1 MSNCIVV
8 VEGMAKKEWQKR
20 CKELR
25 DTLTEL
31 FSFLTVSSLFIGGT
45 GFFKTYVAY
54 VLLGMEPEI
63 KICFVGFLLTFSVY
77 SLNKLTDLKEDAIN
91 MPERLRFLK
100 GRKRL
105 VLAYS
110 LAAFLLAMLLTFLQ
124 TPLAVPI
131 VFVPL
136 ASNIIYSSKLLAGI
150 PRFKDIP
157 VMKNLFVAA
166 SWALCATLFPLV
178 CTGNT
183 AVALSMMVFY
193 FILGKS
199 FINTV
204 LYDIRDEV
212 GDRENKVRTIPVLL
226 GSRKT
231 ICLLMTMNGTL
242 LAGLLMAA
250 GYMQPRALVITLAM
264 VFYGFAYIFYFR
276 KRRNPLVLDF
286 FVDGE
291 WMHATSLY
299 IVLNVL
305 GLLA

>member
-8 VEGMAKKEWQKR
+8 GERIERKEWQR

-25 DTLTEL
+25 DALTEL

-45 GFFKTYVAY
+45 GFFKTYAAY
-54 VLLGMEPEI
+54 VLLGLEPNIE
-63 KICFVGFLLTFSVY
+63 ICFVGFLLTLSVY
-77 SLNKLTDLKEDAIN
+77 SINKLTDLKEDAIN

-105 VLAYS
+105 VLSYS
-110 LAAFLLAMLLTFLQ
+110 LAAYLLAMLLTFLH
-124 TPLAVPI
+124 TPLAVLI

-136 ASNIIYSSKLLAGI
+136 ASNIIYSSKLLAGV

-157 VMKNLFVAA
+157 VMKNLFVAS

-183 AVALSMMVFY
+183 AAALAMMVFY

-212 GDRENKVRTIPVLL
+212 GDRENRVRTIPVLL

-231 ICLLMTMNGTL
+231 ICLLMIMNGTL
-242 LAGLLMAA
+242 LAGLLMTAS
-250 GYMQPRALVITLAM
+250 YMQPTALVIPLAM

-291 WMHATSLY
+291 WMHACLLY
-299 IVLNVL
+299 IALSGL

>member
-1 MSNCIVV
+1 MSNCTVIE
-8 VEGMAKKEWQKR
+8 EGIARKEWQKR
-20 CKELR
+20 CKELKE
-25 DTLTEL
+25 TLTEL

-54 VLLGMEPEI
+54 VLLGMAPNI
-63 KICFVGFLLTFSVY
+63 KICFVGFLLTLSVY
-77 SLNKLTDLKEDAIN
+77 SLNKLTDQKEDAIN

-105 VLAYS
+105 VLSYS
-110 LAAFLLAMLLTFLQ
+110 LAAFLLAMFFTFLQ
-124 TPLAVPI
+124 TPLAVLI

-136 ASNIIYSSKLLAGI
+136 ASNIIYSSKLHRGI

-178 CTGNT
+178 CTGNA
-183 AVALSMMVFY
+183 AVALVMMVFY

-204 LYDIRDEV
+204 LYDIRDEE
-212 GDRENKVRTIPVLL
+212 GDRMNRVRTIPVLL

-242 LAGLLMAA
+242 LVGLLFAA
-250 GYMQPRALVITLAM
+250 SYMQPVALVIPLAM

-299 IVLNVL
+299 IVLNGL

>member
-1 MSNCIVV
+1 MSNSIVIR
-8 VEGMAKKEWQKR
+8 EGIAKREWQKR
-20 CKELR
+20 CKELK
-25 DTLTEL
+25 DALTEL

-45 GFFKTYVAY
+45 GFFKTYIAY
-54 VLLGMEPEI
+54 VLLGMEPNL
-63 KICFVGFLLTFSVY
+63 KICFVGFLLTLSVY
-77 SLNKLTDLKEDAIN
+77 SLNKLTDQKEDAIN

-105 VLAYS
+105 VLSYS
-110 LAAFLLAMLLTFLQ
+110 LTAYLLAMLLTFLH

-131 VFVPL
+131 VLVPL
-136 ASNIIYSSKLLAGI
+136 ASNIIYSSKLLRGI

-166 SWALCATLFPLV
+166 SWALCATLFPLA

-183 AVALSMMVFY
+183 AVTLVMIVFY
-193 FILGKS
+193 FILTKS

-204 LYDIRDEV
+204 LYDIRDEE
-212 GDRENKVRTIPVLL
+212 GDRENRVRTIPVLL

-231 ICLLMTMNGTL
+231 ICLLLTMNSTL
-242 LAGLLMAA
+242 LVGLLFTAS
-250 GYMQPRALVITLAM
+250 YMHPMALVIPLAM

-291 WMHATSLY
+291 WMHACSLY
-299 IVLNVL
+299 IALNGL